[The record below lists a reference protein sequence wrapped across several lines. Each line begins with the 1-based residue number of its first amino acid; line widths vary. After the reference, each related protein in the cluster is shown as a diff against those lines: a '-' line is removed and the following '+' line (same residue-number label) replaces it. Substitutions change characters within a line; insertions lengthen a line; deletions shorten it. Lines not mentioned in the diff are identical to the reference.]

1 MCKVTANQIQADGKA
16 VGTALDNIA
25 AALQATDPATAAPL
39 KEAGDGII
47 AATANWQEGS
57 PLAIIEDAEQAAIVA
72 LNLIPVTSP
81 FAGLAAIAF
90 TAINL
95 LIANSQTQPQQTG
108 NVIADAHM
116 MISKA
121 QTLNTQSQWAGK
133 ANISHHFMESPR
145 KAFERNF
152 NTEADKVGVEHVTV

>member
-1 MCKVTANQIQADGKA
+1 MCKVNATQIQADGKA

-25 AALQATDPATAAPL
+25 AALQATDPAIAGPL
-39 KEAGDGII
+39 KAAGDGII

-90 TAINL
+90 AAINL
-95 LIANSQTQPQQTG
+95 LIANSQTQATQPT
-108 NVIADAHM
+108 NAIAAAHTLLTH
-116 MISKA
+116 A
-121 QTLNTQSQWAGK
+121 ATLNQDSKWAGK
-133 ANISHHFMESPR
+133 ANINHHFMESPR

-152 NTEADKVGVEHVTV
+152 NEEADHVGVEHVTV